1 MMRLQTL
8 PIAYYPA
15 LSDED
20 LDKLLADDKP
30 DTVEF
35 LITSARDVKSL
46 NVNSL
51 TDDLPGV
58 RTILFLN
65 VGIGRF
71 GPAYGK
77 ILCRWRRSKSPLVI
91 F

>member
-1 MMRLQTL
+1 L

-35 LITSARDVKSL
+35 LVTSAKDAKSL
-46 NVNSL
+46 DFKTL
-51 TDDLPGV
+51 TDDIPGV
-58 RTILFLN
+58 RL
-65 VGIGRF
+65 GRSF
-71 GPAYGK
+71 E
-77 ILCRWRRSKSPLVI
+77 
-91 F
+91 